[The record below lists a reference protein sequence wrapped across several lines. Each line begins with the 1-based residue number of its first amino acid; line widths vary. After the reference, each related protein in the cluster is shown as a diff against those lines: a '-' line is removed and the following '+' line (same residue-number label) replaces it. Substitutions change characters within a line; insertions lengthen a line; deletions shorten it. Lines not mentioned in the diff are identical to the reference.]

1 MRIIAIFCVFFLFG
15 CGPDT
20 SKSGPFLSPEDVSLG
35 FFTAIYVDKDI
46 KKAQLYVSDPMK
58 EVISHY
64 HIASSVQ
71 RHMLNLSM
79 TNVTLEIEEIDIDF
93 FRKSA
98 QDVTVI
104 VKMHGLKGG
113 SPWID
118 DRTIRLHKNGIK
130 WQIAEILPE
139 R

>member
-1 MRIIAIFCVFFLFG
+1 MCLLCLSG
-15 CGPDT
+15 CGPAT
-20 SKSGPFLSPEDVSLG
+20 SDKGSTRSPEDVSLG

-46 KKAQLYVSDPMK
+46 QKAQLYVSDPMK

-64 HIASSVQ
+64 HIAASVQ

-79 TNVTLEIEEIDIDF
+79 TEVTLEIEEIDIDF

-98 QDVTVI
+98 EDVTVI

-118 DRTIRLHKNGIK
+118 DRTLRLHKNGIK
-130 WQIAEILPE
+130 WEIAEILPE